1 MGAVVLDFEKLW
13 EEAMS
18 EASARLEALSD
29 KEIERIVNESNLAS
43 EL

>member
-1 MGAVVLDFEKLW
+1 MGGLMLDFEKLW

-29 KEIERIVNESNLAS
+29 EEIERIFNDESNK
-43 EL
+43 

>member
-1 MGAVVLDFEKLW
+1 MLDFEKLW

-29 KEIERIVNESNLAS
+29 EEIERIFNDESNK
-43 EL
+43 